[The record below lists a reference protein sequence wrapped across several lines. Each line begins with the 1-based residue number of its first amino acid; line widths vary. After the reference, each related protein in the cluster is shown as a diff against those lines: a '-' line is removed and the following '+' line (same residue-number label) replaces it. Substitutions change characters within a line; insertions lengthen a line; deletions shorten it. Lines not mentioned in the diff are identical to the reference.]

1 MRKIYLLSTLMLT
14 GLTAP
19 AYNPKFDVAGN
30 IALSQYEAFKAA
42 PKATIALSEEL
53 PIRLADDSRG
63 GATATVYLTLNDG
76 VSTSQI
82 EDLGFE
88 TLAAI
93 DDMMLVGGR
102 LDDIIALSETEL
114 VKNISFPGKAEPMLN
129 VARAKSNADAVIA
142 GTGLPQGY
150 TGKGVIAGIY
160 DSGMDPNHVFFQ
172 TADGETRI
180 KRLWHFSSTN
190 GYSTEYA
197 TPERIASFTTDNRA
211 GTHGTHTMGCLAGN
225 MTRRGPKWIN
235 FDQTTGETQTSTIK
249 AMPFYS
255 AARNADIA
263 AACGTLDYNNITA
276 AVEKICNFAKA
287 SNQPAVINLSIGS
300 ISGPHDGTDGAAKMI
315 NKYAAEY
322 PIFVSA
328 GNDGDAP
335 VSIVKTFTASDATL
349 KTFPAALSPTS
360 GYNGII
366 DIWSKDATAFTTKF
380 VIYNIVSNAIEYQYS
395 INAPGEA
402 TVTTNNYTSPSY
414 IHDTKFD
421 QAFASSFVMMGA
433 SDNKGTNNRYN
444 CQIQYSI
451 RNNTANNGT
460 LILGIIVEGKA
471 GQTVYLT
478 NNSATAVLNG
488 LQVPGWSNG
497 TSEFSI
503 NNLACGN
510 NVIAVG
516 SWTTRTIWSLCNNQ
530 TYNYSEGANLPY
542 DQVSGFSSYG
552 TLADGRSL
560 PLFCA
565 PGAGIISSISSYYAS
580 SINITTNSCAY
591 WNTNGKSYYWNLEQ
605 GTSMSSP
612 FAAGCVATWLE
623 ANPNLTPAE
632 VREVLVST
640 AAAGNGTDAMSRQ
653 QWGAG
658 KLDAYAGIKKV
669 LDLSGVADIT
679 LGGNDDNSVMMRETS
694 DGVWEVFA
702 AGAKNITATVYSVS
716 GQLATSVNAQ
726 GDTAVIDC
734 QGLSRGIY
742 IVSVNGSHNRK
753 ITVR

>member
-1 MRKIYLLSTLMLT
+1 MKKIYLLSTLVLP
-14 GLTAP
+14 GLAVS
-19 AYNPKFDVAGN
+19 AYNPKFDAAGN
-30 IALSQYEAFKAA
+30 IALSQYEASKASPKAA
-42 PKATIALSEEL
+42 IALSEEL
-53 PIRLADDSRG
+53 PIRLAADSRSE
-63 GATATVYLTLNDG
+63 ATATVYITLNNG
-76 VSTSQI
+76 VSASQI

-93 DDMMLVGGR
+93 DDMMLVNGP
-102 LDDIIALSETEL
+102 LEDIIALSETDL

-129 VARAKSNADAVIA
+129 VARAKSNADAVLA
-142 GTGLPQGY
+142 GTGLPQAY

-180 KRLWHFSSTN
+180 KRFWHFSSTN

-197 TPERIASFTTDNRA
+197 TPERIASFTTDNRSS
-211 GTHGTHTMGCLAGN
+211 THGTHTMGCLAGN

-235 FDQTTGETQTSTIK
+235 YDQATGTTQTSTIK
-249 AMPFYS
+249 SMPFYS
-255 AARNADIA
+255 AARDADIV
-263 AACGTLDYNNITA
+263 AACGSLDFDNITA
-276 AVEKICNFAKA
+276 AVEKIRNYAKT

-300 ISGPHDGTDGAAKMI
+300 VIGPHDGTDGPTSMI

-328 GNDGDAP
+328 GNDGDSP
-335 VSIVKTFTASDATL
+335 ISIVKTFTSSDASV
-349 KTFPAALSPTS
+349 KTFPAANSPGS
-360 GYNGII
+360 AYSGII
-366 DIWSKDATAFTTKF
+366 DIWGKDASAFDTKF
-380 VIYNIVSNAIEYQYS
+380 VIYNTTTNSIEYQYS

-402 TVTTNNYTSPSY
+402 TVTTNNYTAPGY

-421 QAFASSFVMMGA
+421 QAFASSFVMMAA
-433 SDNKGTNNRYN
+433 SDNKTTNNRFS
-444 CQIQYSI
+444 CQIQYSL
-451 RNNTANNGT
+451 RNNTANKGT

-478 NNSATAVLNG
+478 HNSQSATLSG
-488 LQVPGWSNG
+488 LHVAGWSNG
-497 TSEFSI
+497 TPDFSI
-503 NNLACGN
+503 NNLSCGN
-510 NVIAVG
+510 NIIAVG

-530 TYNYSEGANLPY
+530 TYHYNEGANLPY
-542 DQVSGFSSYG
+542 EEVSGFSSYG

-565 PGAGIISSISSYYAS
+565 PGAGIISSISSYNAS
-580 SINITTNSCAY
+580 ATGVTTNSCAY

-612 FAAGCVATWLE
+612 FAAGCVAAWLE

-632 VREVLVST
+632 VREVIVST
-640 AAAGNGTDAMSRQ
+640 AAEGNGTDAAARQ
-653 QWGAG
+653 KWGAG

-679 LGGNDDNSVMMRETS
+679 LGRDDNGIMIRETS

-702 AGAKNITATVYSVS
+702 AGAKNISATVYNVS
-716 GQLATSVNAQ
+716 GQLATSVNAS

-734 QGLSRGIY
+734 QSLGRGIY
-742 IVSVNGSHNRK
+742 IVSVNGTHNQK

>member
-1 MRKIYLLSTLMLT
+1 MKKIYLLSTLILP
-14 GLTAP
+14 GLTMS
-19 AYNPKFDVAGN
+19 AYNPKFDAAGN
-30 IALSQYEAFKAA
+30 IALSQYEAFKAS
-42 PKATIALSEEL
+42 PKAAIALSEEL
-53 PIRLADDSRG
+53 PIRLAADSRG
-63 GATATVYLTLNDG
+63 EATATVYITLNNG
-76 VSTSQI
+76 VSASQI

-93 DDMMLVGGR
+93 DDMMLVNGP
-102 LDDIIALSETEL
+102 LEDIIALSETDL
-114 VKNISFPGKAEPMLN
+114 VKNVAFPGKAEPMLN
-129 VARAKSNADAVIA
+129 VARDRSNADAVLA
-142 GTGLPQGY
+142 GSGLPQAY

-197 TPERIASFTTDNRA
+197 TPERIASFTTDNRG

-235 FDQTTGETQTSTIK
+235 YDQATGTTQTSTIK
-249 AMPFYS
+249 SMPFYS
-255 AARNADIA
+255 AARDADIA
-263 AACGTLDYNNITA
+263 AACGSLDFDNITA
-276 AVEKICNFAKA
+276 AVEKIRNFAKS

-300 ISGPHDGTDGAAKMI
+300 VIGPHDGTDAATSMI

-328 GNDGDAP
+328 GNEGDSR
-335 VSIVKTFTASDATL
+335 VSIVKTLTASDASV
-349 KTFPAALSPTS
+349 KTFPAANTPGSAYS
-360 GYNGII
+360 GII
-366 DIWSKDATAFTTKF
+366 DIWGKDASAFDTKF
-380 VIYNIVSNAIEYQYS
+380 VIYNTTTNSIEYQYS
-395 INAPGEA
+395 INAPGQA
-402 TVTTNNYTSPSY
+402 TVTTSNYTAPEY

-421 QAFASSFVMMGA
+421 QAFSSSFVMVSA
-433 SDNKGTNNRYN
+433 SDNKQTNNRFN
-444 CQIQYSI
+444 CQIQYSL
-451 RNNTANNGT
+451 RNNTLNKGT
-460 LILGIIVEGKA
+460 LILGIIVDGKA
-471 GQTVYLT
+471 GQTIYLT
-478 NNSATAVLNG
+478 NNSQSATLSG
-488 LQVPGWSNG
+488 LQVAGWMNG
-497 TSEFSI
+497 TPDLSI

-510 NVIAVG
+510 NIIAVG
-516 SWTTRTIWSLCNNQ
+516 SWTTRTVWSLCNNQ
-530 TYNYSEGANLPY
+530 TYSYNEAANLPY
-542 DQVSGFSSYG
+542 EEVSGFSSYG

-565 PGAGIISSISSYYAS
+565 PGAGIISSISSYYAAS
-580 SINITTNSCAY
+580 AGITTNSCAY
-591 WNTNGKSYYWNLEQ
+591 WNTNGKSYYWDLEQ

-612 FAAGCVATWLE
+612 FAAGCVAAWLE

-632 VREVLVST
+632 VRDVIVST
-640 AAAGNGTDAMSRQ
+640 AAAGNGTDAVSRQ
-653 QWGAG
+653 KWGAG

-679 LGGNDDNSVMMRETS
+679 LGNGNSGILLHETS

-702 AGAKNITATVYSVS
+702 AGAKNISATVYNVS
-716 GQLATSVNAQ
+716 GQLATSVNAS

-734 QGLSRGIY
+734 QSLGRGIY
-742 IVSVNGSHNRK
+742 IVSVNGIHNQK

>member
-1 MRKIYLLSTLMLT
+1 MKKIYLLSTLILP
-14 GLTAP
+14 GLAMS
-19 AYNPKFDVAGN
+19 AFNPKFDAAGN
-30 IALSQYEAFKAA
+30 IALSQYEAFKAS
-42 PKATIALSEEL
+42 PKAAIAISEEL
-53 PIRLADDSRG
+53 PIRLAADSRG
-63 GATATVYLTLNDG
+63 EATATVYITLNNG
-76 VSTSQI
+76 VSASQI

-93 DDMMLVGGR
+93 DDMMLINGP
-102 LDDIIALSETEL
+102 LEDIIALSETNL
-114 VKNISFPGKAEPMLN
+114 VKNVAFPGKAEPMLN
-129 VARAKSNADAVIA
+129 VARERSNADAVLA
-142 GTGLPQGY
+142 GSGLPQAY

-197 TPERIASFTTDNRA
+197 TPERIASFTTDNRG

-235 FDQTTGETQTSTIK
+235 YDQATGTTQTSTIK
-249 AMPFYS
+249 SMPFYS
-255 AARNADIA
+255 AARDADIA
-263 AACGTLDYNNITA
+263 AACGSLDFDNITA
-276 AVEKICNFAKA
+276 AVEKIRNFAKS

-300 ISGPHDGTDGAAKMI
+300 VIGPHDGTDAATSMI

-328 GNDGDAP
+328 GNEGDSR
-335 VSIVKTFTASDATL
+335 VSIVKTLTASDASV
-349 KTFPAALSPTS
+349 KTFPAANTPGSAYS
-360 GYNGII
+360 GII
-366 DIWSKDATAFTTKF
+366 DIWGKDASAFDTRF
-380 VIYNIVSNAIEYQYS
+380 VIYNTTTNSIEYQYS
-395 INAPGEA
+395 INAPGQA
-402 TVTTNNYTSPSY
+402 TVTTSNYTAPEY

-421 QAFASSFVMMGA
+421 QAFSSSFVMVSA
-433 SDNKGTNNRYN
+433 SDNKQTNNRFN
-444 CQIQYSI
+444 CQIQYSL
-451 RNNTANNGT
+451 RNNTLNKGT
-460 LILGIIVEGKA
+460 LILGIIVDGKA
-471 GQTVYLT
+471 GQTIYLT
-478 NNSATAVLNG
+478 NNSQSATLSG
-488 LQVPGWSNG
+488 LQVAGWMNG
-497 TSEFSI
+497 TPDLSI

-510 NVIAVG
+510 NIIAVG
-516 SWTTRTIWSLCNNQ
+516 SWTTRTVWSLCNNQ
-530 TYNYSEGANLPY
+530 TYSYNEAANLPY
-542 DQVSGFSSYG
+542 EEVSGFSSYG

-565 PGAGIISSISSYYAS
+565 PGAGIISSISSYYAAS
-580 SINITTNSCAY
+580 AGITTNSCAY

-612 FAAGCVATWLE
+612 FAAGCVAAWLE

-632 VREVLVST
+632 VRDVIVST
-640 AAAGNGTDAMSRQ
+640 AAAGNGTDATSRQ

-679 LGGNDDNSVMMRETS
+679 LGNDNSGILLSETS

-702 AGAKNITATVYSVS
+702 AGAKNISATVYNVS
-716 GQLATSVNAQ
+716 GQLATSVNAS

-734 QGLSRGIY
+734 QNLGRGIY
-742 IVSVNGSHNRK
+742 IVSVNGIHNQK

>member
-1 MRKIYLLSTLMLT
+1 MKKIHLLSTLILP
-14 GLTAP
+14 GLAMS
-19 AYNPKFDVAGN
+19 AYNPKFDAAGN
-30 IALSQYEAFKAA
+30 IALSQYEAFKAS
-42 PKATIALSEEL
+42 PKAAIALSEEL
-53 PIRLADDSRG
+53 PFRLAADSRG
-63 GATATVYLTLNDG
+63 EATATVYITLNNG
-76 VSTSQI
+76 VSASQI
-82 EDLGFE
+82 VDLGFE

-93 DDMMLVGGR
+93 DDMMLVNGP
-102 LDDIIALSETEL
+102 LEDIIALSETDL
-114 VKNISFPGKAEPMLN
+114 VKNVAFPGKAEPMLN
-129 VARAKSNADAVIA
+129 VARDRSNADAVLA
-142 GTGLPQGY
+142 GSGLPQAY

-197 TPERIASFTTDNRA
+197 TPERIASFTTDNRG

-235 FDQTTGETQTSTIK
+235 YDQATGTTQTSTIK
-249 AMPFYS
+249 SMPFYS
-255 AARNADIA
+255 AARDADIA
-263 AACGTLDYNNITA
+263 AACGSLDFDNITA
-276 AVEKICNFAKA
+276 AVEKIRNFAKS

-300 ISGPHDGTDGAAKMI
+300 VIGPHDGTDAATSMI

-328 GNDGDAP
+328 GNEGDSR
-335 VSIVKTFTASDATL
+335 VSIVKTLTASDASV
-349 KTFPAALSPTS
+349 KTFPAANTPGSAYS
-360 GYNGII
+360 GII
-366 DIWSKDATAFTTKF
+366 DIWGKDASAFDTKF
-380 VIYNIVSNAIEYQYS
+380 VIYNTTTNSIEYQYS
-395 INAPGEA
+395 INAPGQA
-402 TVTTNNYTSPSY
+402 TVTTSNYTAPEY

-421 QAFASSFVMMGA
+421 QAFSSSFVMVSA
-433 SDNKGTNNRYN
+433 SDNKQTNNRFN
-444 CQIQYSI
+444 CQIQYSL
-451 RNNTANNGT
+451 RNNTMNKGT
-460 LILGIIVEGKA
+460 LILGIIVDGKA
-471 GQTVYLT
+471 GQTIYLT
-478 NNSATAVLNG
+478 NNSQSATLSG
-488 LQVPGWSNG
+488 LQVAGWMNG
-497 TSEFSI
+497 TSDFSI

-510 NVIAVG
+510 NIIAVG

-530 TYNYSEGANLPY
+530 NYSYNESANLPY
-542 DQVSGFSSYG
+542 EEVSGFSSYG

-565 PGAGIISSISSYYAS
+565 PGAGIISSISSYYAAS
-580 SINITTNSCAY
+580 AGITTNSCAY
-591 WNTNGKSYYWNLEQ
+591 WNTNGKSYYWDLEQ

-612 FAAGCVATWLE
+612 FAAGCVAAWLE

-632 VREVLVST
+632 VRDVIVST
-640 AAAGNGTDAMSRQ
+640 AAAGNGTDAVSRQ
-653 QWGAG
+653 KWGAG

-679 LGGNDDNSVMMRETS
+679 LGNGNSGILLHETS

-702 AGAKNITATVYSVS
+702 AGAKNISATVYNVS
-716 GQLATSVNAQ
+716 GQLATSVNAS

-734 QGLSRGIY
+734 QSLGRGIY
-742 IVSVNGSHNRK
+742 IVSVNGIHNQK

>member
-1 MRKIYLLSTLMLT
+1 MKKIYLLSTLILP
-14 GLTAP
+14 GLAMS
-19 AYNPKFDVAGN
+19 AFNPKFDAAGN
-30 IALSQYEAFKAA
+30 IALSQYEAFKAS
-42 PKATIALSEEL
+42 PKAAIALSEEL
-53 PIRLADDSRG
+53 PIRLAADSRG
-63 GATATVYLTLNDG
+63 EATATVYITLNNG
-76 VSTSQI
+76 VSASQI

-93 DDMMLVGGR
+93 DDMMLINGP
-102 LDDIIALSETEL
+102 LEDIIALSETDL
-114 VKNISFPGKAEPMLN
+114 VKNAAFPGKAEPMLN
-129 VARAKSNADAVIA
+129 VARERSNADAVLA
-142 GTGLPQGY
+142 GSGLPQAY

-197 TPERIASFTTDNRA
+197 TPERIASFTTDNRG

-235 FDQTTGETQTSTIK
+235 YDQATGTTQTSTIK
-249 AMPFYS
+249 SMPFYS
-255 AARNADIA
+255 AARDADIA
-263 AACGTLDYNNITA
+263 AACGSLDFDNITA
-276 AVEKICNFAKA
+276 AVEKIRNFAKS

-300 ISGPHDGTDGAAKMI
+300 VIGPHDGTDAATSMI

-328 GNDGDAP
+328 GNEGDSR
-335 VSIVKTFTASDATL
+335 VSIVKTLTASDASV
-349 KTFPAALSPTS
+349 KTFPAANTPGSAYS
-360 GYNGII
+360 GII
-366 DIWSKDATAFTTKF
+366 DIWGKDASAFDTKF
-380 VIYNIVSNAIEYQYS
+380 VIYNTTTNSIEYQYS
-395 INAPGEA
+395 INAPGQA
-402 TVTTNNYTSPSY
+402 TVTTSNYTAPEY

-421 QAFASSFVMMGA
+421 QAFSSSFVMVSA
-433 SDNKGTNNRYN
+433 SDNKQTNNRFN
-444 CQIQYSI
+444 CQIQYSL
-451 RNNTANNGT
+451 RNNTLNKGT
-460 LILGIIVEGKA
+460 LILGIIVDGKA
-471 GQTVYLT
+471 GQTIYLT
-478 NNSATAVLNG
+478 NNSQSATLSG
-488 LQVPGWSNG
+488 LQVAGWMNG
-497 TSEFSI
+497 TPDLSI

-510 NVIAVG
+510 NIIAVG
-516 SWTTRTIWSLCNNQ
+516 SWTTRTVWSLCNNQ
-530 TYNYSEGANLPY
+530 TYSYNESANLPY
-542 DQVSGFSSYG
+542 EEVSGFSSYG

-565 PGAGIISSISSYYAS
+565 PGAGIISSISSYYAAS
-580 SINITTNSCAY
+580 AGITTNSCAY

-612 FAAGCVATWLE
+612 FAAGCVAAWLE

-632 VREVLVST
+632 VRDVIVST
-640 AAAGNGTDAMSRQ
+640 AAAGNGTDATSRQ

-679 LGGNDDNSVMMRETS
+679 LGNDNSGILLRETS

-702 AGAKNITATVYSVS
+702 AGAKNISATVYNVS
-716 GQLATSVNAQ
+716 GQLATSVNAS

-734 QGLSRGIY
+734 QNLGRGIY
-742 IVSVNGSHNRK
+742 IISVNGIHNQK